1 MLFKLFNQK
10 PNYFVIVRDSKVK
23 TIRHEQYKEYKAN
36 RPKTPNEF
44 KQQISIIKRLANDL
58 NIPNIEVP
66 RYEADDII
74 HTLSFNSNDLDNY
87 IISSDKDLKQLISEN
102 TFFYDTMKNII
113 IKKKDFEKEYGFSPI
128 NMLDYLTLL

>member
-10 PNYFVIVRDSKVK
+10 PDYFVIVRDSKVK

-36 RPKTPNEF
+36 RPKIADEF
-44 KQQISIIKRLANDL
+44 RRQINIIKNLVNDL
-58 NIPNIEVP
+58 FLNNIEIP

-74 HTLSFNSNDLDNY
+74 HTLVSKSKDLDNY
-87 IISSDKDLKQLISEN
+87 IISSDKDLKQLISKN

-113 IKKKDFEKEYGFSPI
+113 VKDKDFKKEHGFDPI
-128 NMLDYLTLL
+128 NMLDYLSLL